1 MRKLMFVLVA
11 SLLVSPTL
19 ADAQSRSKSKSTSKR
34 PATRVVHVSRS
45 DRDCCWGNRFS
56 FEPYAG
62 AMKDAYDTSPD
73 GENTG
78 YLVGFRVGYLLSSR
92 TRLLGNV
99 GYSKSDDVANPE
111 FTPTAYHVYDNTW
124 VFTTA
129 GGEFD
134 VVPGRTS
141 VALGL
146 QGGAA
151 WRRTDFDGTVGSPVL
166 SPDPDAGFSAQEVLI
181 PGLTFRHRLTNRA
194 TVMAGVQDNIFNFL
208 EGPARHSL
216 AVTAGV
222 AFR

>member
-1 MRKLMFVLVA
+1 MRKLLYVLIA
-11 SLLVSPTL
+11 ALLCSPAV

-34 PATRVVHVSRS
+34 TPARVIHVSRG

-62 AMKDAYDTSPD
+62 AMNDAYDASPD
-73 GENTG
+73 DENTA
-78 YLVGFRVGYLLSSR
+78 YLVGFRVGYLLSYRSR
-92 TRLLGNV
+92 LMGNI
-99 GYSKSDDVANPE
+99 GYSKSDDVANP
-111 FTPTAYHVYDNTW
+111 FGSPAYFVYDNTW

-141 VALGL
+141 VSLGL

-151 WRRTDFDGTVGSPVL
+151 WRRLDLDGVVGAPIDQPT
-166 SPDPDAGFSAQEVLI
+166 PDDGFSAQEVLI
-181 PGLTFRHRLTNRA
+181 PGLTFRHRLTNRM
-194 TVMAGVQDNIFNFL
+194 TVMAGLHDNIFDFL
-208 EGPARHSL
+208 EGPAEHSL
-216 AVTAGV
+216 AVTAGI

>member
-1 MRKLMFVLVA
+1 MRKLMYATAALIA
-11 SLLVSPTL
+11 LSPAL
-19 ADAQSRSKSKSTSKR
+19 AQAQYAKGKSKR
-34 PATRVVHVSRS
+34 APTRVVHVTRS

-62 AMKDAYDTSPD
+62 AMNDAYDAGADDESTA
-73 GENTG
+73 
-78 YLVGFRVGYLLSSR
+78 YLVGFRVGYQLGSR
-92 TRLLGNV
+92 SRLLGNV
-99 GYSKSDDVANPE
+99 AYSKSDDVANSAGLNSY
-111 FTPTAYHVYDNTW
+111 FVYDNTW

-141 VALGL
+141 VSLGL

-151 WRRTDFDGTVGSPVL
+151 WRRVDLDGSVGTPL
-166 SPDPDAGFSAQEVLI
+166 GTPQADDGFSAQEVMI
-181 PGLTFRHRLTNRA
+181 PALTFRHRLTSRA
-194 TVMAGVQDNIFNFL
+194 TLMAGAQDNIFDFL
-208 EGPARHSL
+208 EGPAKHSL